1 MKNDK
6 NTNTKNVTRNMID
19 DILILAGGFGAR
31 LWPASTA
38 GQPKQFMSVSDNLSF
53 LQMSIKR
60 AFSLKPSGRIIV
72 ATRSDLADACAEQCE
87 DFAKNLDEEER
98 VQFLKKICV
107 LAEPKARHT
116 AAAIMLGTY
125 FVQKISGNTTHTV
138 LVLTSDHLIGDE
150 EKFFADCKKAA
161 LAAAQKFFVC
171 FSIVPTEPSS
181 EYGYIKT
188 GGVMSDLISDLTD
201 VYRIEH
207 FKEKPDLETA
217 KKYVESG
224 NYWWNSGMFAFD
236 AESMEND
243 MKNLTPEIFDAFSF
257 VRESS
262 APKARVLCGI
272 EIYDDWEAMTKT
284 YETVPAI
291 AIDKAVAEKTEKACA
306 VRSSF
311 SWTDVGNWDV
321 FAEIVDSSCNTQVA
335 EIKAH
340 GNFVYSDIPVA
351 ICGVDDLTVVIKNG
365 KALIMKKG
373 CSSLV
378 REANEKLK

>member
-1 MKNDK
+1 MKN
-6 NTNTKNVTRNMID
+6 TIE
-19 DILILAGGFGAR
+19 DILILAGGFGSR
-31 LWPASTA
+31 LWPASTTEH
-38 GQPKQFMSVSDNLSF
+38 PKQFMAISDNMSF

-60 AFSLKPSGRIIV
+60 AFSIRPSGRIVV
-72 ATRSDLADACAEQCE
+72 ATRNDLADACAEQCE
-87 DFAKNLDEEER
+87 EFAKNLDESER
-98 VQFLKKICV
+98 TQFLKKICV

-125 FVQKISGNTTHTV
+125 FVQKTSGNPLHTV

-150 EKFFADCKKAA
+150 KKFFVDCKKAA

-188 GGVMSDLISDLTD
+188 GGVIPDLTD

-207 FKEKPDLETA
+207 FNEKPDLTTA

-262 APKARVLCGI
+262 APKARILCGI

-291 AIDKAVAEKTEKACA
+291 AIDKAIAEKTEKACA

-321 FAEIVDSSCNTQVA
+321 FSEIVYNSCNMQVA

-365 KALIMKKG
+365 KALVMKKG

-378 REANEKLK
+378 REASEKLK